1 MDEQLNPKLVNLIL
15 KLISDPEL
23 LESFNQDAETI
34 LDSWDPSLTAEEKDA
49 VLSRDSRTLRE
60 ALSTLHD
67 IAAAVMVGFGQ

>member
-23 LESFNQDAETI
+23 LESFNQDAAAI
-34 LDSWDPSLTAEEKDA
+34 LDAWDPSLTAEEKDA